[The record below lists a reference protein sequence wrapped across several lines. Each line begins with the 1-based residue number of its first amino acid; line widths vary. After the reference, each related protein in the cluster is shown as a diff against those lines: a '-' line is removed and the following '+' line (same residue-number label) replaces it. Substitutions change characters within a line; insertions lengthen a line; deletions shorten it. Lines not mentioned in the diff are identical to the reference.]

1 MSRLCYIQMWTTRAS
16 ASPSVPSTRA
26 GGHEPEAGG
35 HIRSTA
41 PSHTS
46 PEGKGPEPWQTDSLS
61 LTQLWGDHVLVLQ
74 SSQFLILIS
83 NQDLDMNPLME
94 MSCLVLSFFKLRS
107 QRVVSLLI
115 KSATIM
121 TWLLFK
127 PREMPL

>member
-1 MSRLCYIQMWTTRAS
+1 
-16 ASPSVPSTRA
+16 
-26 GGHEPEAGG
+26 
-35 HIRSTA
+35 
-41 PSHTS
+41 
-46 PEGKGPEPWQTDSLS
+46 
-61 LTQLWGDHVLVLQ
+61 
-74 SSQFLILIS
+74 
-83 NQDLDMNPLME
+83 MNPLME